1 MSIATLSPPE
11 LSTQPFQEIT
21 RRTIAISGATGLVG
35 TALIKSLAEANVGI
49 QRVTRHAPDD
59 SRGEI
64 VWRPNSG
71 IANPDGL
78 EGMDAFVHLAGENI
92 ATGRWNGTKKS
103 RIRNSRVEGTR
114 VVASTLA
121 RLKQKP
127 SVLVCASAIGLY
139 GDRGSEILDE
149 SAGAGSGFLAD
160 VCNDWEA
167 ASQPAVDA
175 GIRVI
180 HLRIGVV
187 ISRDGGALPQMLT
200 PFKLGVGGRIGN
212 GRQYWSWVS
221 IEDVVG
227 AIQHVIGDETIC
239 GPVNCVAPEPVTN
252 RVFTQTLGS
261 VLSRPTIF
269 PMPGFAARLALGEMA
284 NDLLLA
290 STRVRPEILER
301 SGYRF
306 RQPDLRRALEAEVC
320 AG

>member
-1 MSIATLSPPE
+1 MNTQTLKRPAAANSATS
-11 LSTQPFQEIT
+11 FC
-21 RRTIAISGATGLVG
+21 TIAISGKSGLVG
-35 TALIKSLAEANVGI
+35 SALAESFAGTDNRVVN
-49 QRVTRHAPDD
+49 VTRDVESHSLDD
-59 SRGEI
+59 I
-64 VWRPNSG
+64 VWSPISG

-92 ATGRWNGTKKS
+92 ATGRWNETKKS

-127 SVLVCASAIGLY
+127 AVLVCASAIGFY
-139 GDRGSEILDE
+139 GDRGSAILDE

-160 VCNDWEA
+160 VCTDWEA
-167 ASQPAVDA
+167 ATQPAVDA
-175 GIRVI
+175 GIRVV
-180 HLRIGVV
+180 HFRIGVI
-187 ISRDGGALPQMLT
+187 ISRHGGALPQMLT
-200 PFKLGVGGRIGN
+200 PLKLGLGGRIGN

-227 AIQHVIGDETIC
+227 AIQHVIGDQTIF
-239 GPVNCVAPEPVTN
+239 GPVNCVAPGPVTN
-252 RVFTQTLGS
+252 RVFTKTLGS

-269 PMPGFAARLALGEMA
+269 PIPGFAARLALGEMA

-290 STRVRPEILER
+290 SMRVRPGVLEK

-306 RQPDLRRALEAEVC
+306 RQPDLRRAFEAEVR